1 MSSSLVSSVEIGLQL
16 IARLR
21 LFSDQEIIQ
30 LWHQFNLLTPILA
43 FMLILIKIRPTPT
56 LWPIPLFGRTS
67 FFSNLSWWPSL
78 CTAGWQ
84 VVANESPVPSGTP
97 LVATPATLAT
107 PLGGNPSHPPPPPW
121 IPPEAAKIK
130 HCSIISRVCHLWKQE
145 KKTLSKMLNL
155 FWSVVIQK
163 FLSLFFYPF
172 LLTWPTKLCPPPSS
186 PSITEYNLYP
196 YV

>member
-1 MSSSLVSSVEIGLQL
+1 MLHRVEICVCIDMFIYEWLLLIKSESRKKYFFCENVVFNGFLRWNRLAVNCSAQTLQW
-16 IARLR
+16 
-21 LFSDQEIIQ
+21 SGNNSTVTSIQ
-30 LWHQFNLLTPILA
+30 SFDTNIGIHADIDV
-43 FMLILIKIRPTPT
+43 KIRPTPT

-97 LVATPATLAT
+97 PVATPATLAT

-155 FWSVVIQK
+155 FWSVVI
-163 FLSLFFYPF
+163 
-172 LLTWPTKLCPPPSS
+172 
-186 PSITEYNLYP
+186 
-196 YV
+196 